1 MNNNSNKNIS
11 GTLTVISGLLLVL
24 FLIIVSGLYEP
35 QGETFSPFNVMI
47 FSAAGAFV
55 LSLVAVCLQKSRV
68 SAWLIFILSL
78 ILIIA
83 IIWFL
88 ASFRFKL

>member
-1 MNNNSNKNIS
+1 MPKNTHKNLS
-11 GTLTVISGLLLVL
+11 ATLTVVSGLLLTV

-35 QGETFSPFNVMI
+35 QGDIFSPVNIMLW
-47 FSAAGAFV
+47 SAAGAF
-55 LSLVAVCLQKSRV
+55 LSSLAAVCLQKQRLL
-68 SAWLIFILSL
+68 AWLMFILSL

-88 ASFRFKL
+88 ASFRLKL